1 MYRQH
6 WEAVEGAACYVHWYL
21 ICLDGRCPLEYNIKM
36 QTVVETPTF
45 LNAAER
51 IFDEA
56 EMRKIIDTVAA
67 DPECGDVMAGTGGFR
82 KFRFAREGMGKSGGA
97 RVVYVYKNER
107 YPVFLITVFP
117 KNKKANLTKAER
129 NALKKRADSIFANY
143 RS

>member
-6 WEAVEGAACYVHWYL
+6 WEAVEGAACSVHWYL
-21 ICLDGRCPLEYNIKM
+21 ICLDGRCPLEYMIKM

-82 KFRFAREGMGKSGGA
+82 RFRFAREGMGK
-97 RVVYVYKNER
+97 RRLCRLRLQER
-107 YPVFLITVFP
+107 TLPGLSHHGLSKEQEGQSDESRTQRIEETCRQHF
-117 KNKKANLTKAER
+117 R
-129 NALKKRADSIFANY
+129 QR
-143 RS
+143 